1 MKQRCIYKITF
12 SVTGISN
19 YDIRYSRRCYSS
31 VWSRPCVRK
40 LYKLCK
46 CVSHTH
52 RPARPNM
59 YLRNDYFPSLKKQNC
74 FEVVLPGCHTI
85 SDFLLSPIIT
95 FITIILPGATLSP
108 THLRKLNSSKPWLA
122 LRLLVIHT
130 DFYTN
135 WFNIKIDCNQKYD
148 CRFKSLFWRIFQ
160 CAFHWILQCNLGCNH
175 LWNTLQFRTLNYIT
189 ELHLNIWNTL
199 PPHSLYLDLLICE
212 QVMWIHYILVNFLKI
227 YIINITATIEAEN
240 NCGCDNFYIGIL
252 VKMSTSKLRPLL
264 HASTFHQFWFSLVS
278 LEHHINSCIAKN
290 SDFFENR

>member
-1 MKQRCIYKITF
+1 MIFLIQEDVIHPFDLAHVSGNFTNYVSV
-12 SVTGISN
+12 SVT
-19 YDIRYSRRCYSS
+19 
-31 VWSRPCVRK
+31 P
-40 LYKLCK
+40 
-46 CVSHTH
+46 TH

-148 CRFKSLFWRIFQ
+148 CRFRSLFWRIFQ
-160 CAFHWILQCNLGCNH
+160 SPF
-175 LWNTLQFRTLNYIT
+175 
-189 ELHLNIWNTL
+189 
-199 PPHSLYLDLLICE
+199 
-212 QVMWIHYILVNFLKI
+212 
-227 YIINITATIEAEN
+227 IE
-240 NCGCDNFYIGIL
+240 
-252 VKMSTSKLRPLL
+252 S
-264 HASTFHQFWFSLVS
+264 FSA
-278 LEHHINSCIAKN
+278 I
-290 SDFFENR
+290 